1 MGQPPDMTPP
11 GNPPYRV
18 SLRLYVVFSLLM
30 AVSAAASGLFLLYL
44 ARPFASELSST
55 QTRQLTMLLFTGA
68 GVAGA
73 LAAVGG
79 LIVGLNF
86 AGRIRGIVEK
96 AEAMPPHHDE
106 VSGRRA
112 TTTVRD
118 ELGALDAAVGRLTLS
133 MDRFVRDSDI
143 LARLPEGMLLLD
155 PAGTLVSFNAT
166 AETLL
171 DLPLDRFRGEAI
183 LSDAGAFPLSSG
195 NAPLARLLEDEAAG
209 LEPVHE
215 NEVPVVTAKG
225 HALLLEIT
233 AQRRDWG
240 RAATAQVLV
249 FRDVSEKRR
258 IREEI
263 RRADQLAFLGG
274 MAARIAHEIRTPLA
288 TIRGLLELLQSDLTA
303 GDPRREYVDRVLIGV
318 DRQNRLAENL
328 LTLSQPEPEMW
339 QALSLPEALDEL
351 VAMRPRDP
359 RLVVERCDS
368 DAVPPVWGDPFRL
381 AEVFTNL
388 IDNALEAAPAD
399 GTVRVRVGPHGG
411 EHVRVVVENSGSGIP
426 AEIQERIFHPFF
438 TTKARGTGLGLPIA
452 RQIVEAHHGR
462 LHVET
467 DGVSETAFVV
477 ELPTTAPV
485 LAVGAHP

>member
-1 MGQPPDMTPP
+1 MSASV
-11 GNPPYRV
+11 NAHYRV

-30 AVSAAASGLFLLYL
+30 AVSAALSGLFLLYL
-44 ARPFASELSST
+44 ARPFASQLSGE
-55 QTRQLTMLLFTGA
+55 QTRELTMLLFTGSA
-68 GVAGA
+68 VAGA

-96 AEAMPPHHDE
+96 AEALSPDLDGAG
-106 VSGRRA
+106 GRR

-155 PAGTLVSFNAT
+155 PPDILVSFNAT
-166 AETLL
+166 AEDLL
-171 DLPLDRFRGEAI
+171 DLALEPYRGEPI
-183 LSDAGAFPLSSG
+183 LSDVGAFPLASG
-195 NAPLARLLEDEAAG
+195 NARLARLLEDGAAG
-209 LEPVHE
+209 LQPVHD

-225 HALLLEIT
+225 RSLLLEIT

-249 FRDVSEKRR
+249 IRDASEKRR

-288 TIRGLLELLQSDLTA
+288 TIRGLLELLQADLPA
-303 GDPRREYVDRVLIGV
+303 EDQRRQYIDRVLIGV
-318 DRQNRLAENL
+318 DRQNRLVENL
-328 LTLSQPEPEMW
+328 LTLSQPEPETW
-339 QALSLPEALDEL
+339 QAVSLPEAIDEL
-351 VAMRPRDP
+351 CAMLPRDP
-359 RLVVERCDS
+359 RLVVERGDP

-388 IDNALEAAPAD
+388 IENALEASPEN
-399 GTVRVRVGPHGG
+399 GTVRVRVESRGD
-411 EHVRVVVENSGSGIP
+411 EHVRVLVENDGAGIAP
-426 AEIQERIFHPFF
+426 DMRERIFHPFF

-452 RQIVEAHHGR
+452 RQIVEAHRGT
-462 LHVET
+462 LTVES
-467 DGVSETAFVV
+467 DGVSETTFIV

-485 LAVGAHP
+485 LTAGART